1 MPQLQSIG
9 RRKIYAYVRSPVHI
23 LNKIIKLN
31 EVEFHGNKVIV
42 EEAKT
47 PARTIYRKNNLIKN
61 SKLLSC
67 KTS

>member
-1 MPQLQSIG
+1 M
-9 RRKIYAYVRSPVHI
+9 SPVHI

-31 EVEFHGNKVIV
+31 GVEFHGNKVIV

-47 PARTIYRKNNLIKN
+47 PARTIYSKNNLIKN
-61 SKLLSC
+61 SKLLSF